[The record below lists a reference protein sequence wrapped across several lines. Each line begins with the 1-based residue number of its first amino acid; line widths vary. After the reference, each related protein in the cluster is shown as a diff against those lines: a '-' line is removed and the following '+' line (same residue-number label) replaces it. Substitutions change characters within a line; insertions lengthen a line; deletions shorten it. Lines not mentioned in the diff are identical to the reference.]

1 MSYQHHHHPSNSI
14 NAAAASNAGPAP
26 AAGANGIVNK
36 LHDAINAFRRDK
48 DVAHRN
54 RDMAAERLKVTI
66 EEREAED
73 AKTAALQAKLDEINR
88 KIAAGNR
95 DEMTKRQTDVE
106 RLRQEVRVLLP
117 YCLWEAESVIR
128 PAKIVSLVLF
138 HS

>member
-14 NAAAASNAGPAP
+14 NAANAGPATG
-26 AAGANGIVNK
+26 GANGIVNK

-54 RDMAAERLKVTI
+54 RDMAAERLKVAI

-73 AKTAALQAKLDEINR
+73 AKTATLQAKLDEINR

-106 RLRQEVRVLLP
+106 RLRQEVRFLLP
-117 YCLWEAESVIR
+117 YACLWEADSVVI
-128 PAKIVSLVLF
+128 
-138 HS
+138 